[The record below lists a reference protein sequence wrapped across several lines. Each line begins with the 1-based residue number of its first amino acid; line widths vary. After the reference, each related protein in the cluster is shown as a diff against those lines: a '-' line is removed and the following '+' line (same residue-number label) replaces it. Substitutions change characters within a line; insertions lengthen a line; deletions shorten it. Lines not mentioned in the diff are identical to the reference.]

1 MPMEKFPMGEHQP
14 LPESQWDAMAGFAN
28 WRTEELEREA
38 QKEHERRERW
48 RAELREKGLID

>member
-1 MPMEKFPMGEHQP
+1 
-14 LPESQWDAMAGFAN
+14 MAGFPN

-38 QKEHERRERW
+38 QKEYERRERW